1 MGVVRV
7 LSLFLSLYVLLLI
20 DVSTAQM
27 PGFVSLDCGGKNN
40 FTDELGLEWTPDNQ
54 MIKGETANISVAN
67 ETRTQYRT
75 VRYFPA
81 DNNKYCYTLS
91 VISRTR
97 YLVRATFL
105 YGDFDKN
112 EVYPKF
118 DISLGPTHWATIVIS
133 DANTMES
140 QELIFLAKDPT
151 ISICLSNATTGQPF
165 ISTLELRQFN
175 GSVYMNQF
183 ENEFFLSVS
192 ARINFGAESDAP
204 VRFPDD
210 PFDRIWESDSV
221 KKANYLVDVASGT
234 EKISTNKPID
244 VSNNERPPQKVMQ
257 TAVVGRDGLLTY
269 RLNLDGFPGFGWAFS
284 YFAEIEDLSRSDI
297 RKFRLLLPGAP
308 DLSMAA
314 VNIQENAQ
322 GNYRLYEPGYDNI
335 SLPFVLSFKFG
346 KTSDSTMGP
355 LLNAMEINKYLKRT
369 DGSLDGPVIAAVAS
383 AYSWAEWAKEG
394 GDPCLPIPWSW
405 VKCNSDPQPRI
416 VSIKLSGKNL
426 TGGIPSALTKL
437 SSLVELWLDENSL
450 SGSIPDFSGC
460 SNLKKLHLENNQL
473 TGELP
478 SSLADLPHLN
488 ELYVQNNMLS
498 GRVPSG
504 LLDNDL
510 ILNFTGNTNLRKGDS
525 GGHRKKIIIGSSVG
539 AAVLLIVTITSC
551 ILLPKG
557 KKMTRKRDK
566 LLGPSFDGAG
576 TEAAHYFTLSELED
590 ATNNFERKVGSG
602 GFGIVYYGKLKN
614 GNEIAVKVLTNDSFQ
629 GKREFS
635 NEVALL
641 SRIHHRNLLHFLGYC
656 QDGKDILVYE
666 FMHNGT
672 LKEHL
677 YGPLTRER
685 GISWIKRLEIADDAA
700 KGIEYLHT
708 GCVPSIIHRDLKTS
722 NILLDKNMRA
732 KVSDFGLSKLAVDGA
747 SHVSSIVRGT
757 VGYLDPEYYISQQLT
772 DKSDVYSF
780 GVILLELISGQEA
793 ISNVNFGVNCRNIV
807 QWAKLHIESGDIQG
821 IIDPTLREY
830 DIQSIW
836 KIAEKAM
843 MCIQPHGSMR
853 PSMSEVIKEIQDAI
867 AIERGAAAKQGS
879 SDEISRHSV
888 HSYLNMGS
896 LELSA
901 SEHYLAIDESITQPA
916 ARCYSLQQRQRRRC
930 PVRGSVDLSFA
941 MQHAADSLEVFIAAD
956 PSRTIDQIPFPVS
969 HLNRLLSAH
978 FSTLRSPNSLSS
990 SPSQIQILPLIP
1002 VQGFGGMAD
1011 AGMQGLLPG
1020 SPDGGSHESG
1030 GDLSPRSNVREQDSF
1045 LPIANISRIMKKALP
1060 ANGKI
1065 AKEAKETVQECV
1077 SEFISFI
1084 TSEASDKCQREKRK
1098 TINGDDLLWSMVTL
1112 GFEDYIDPLKV
1123 YLARYREGD
1132 AKASAKGADGS
1143 SRNDAVQPS
1152 TSSQLAHQGSFSQVT
1167 NYGNSQSQAQHMM
1180 VPMRGTD

>member
-1 MGVVRV
+1 MGTLRV
-7 LSLFLSLYVLLLI
+7 LFLLLSLSLLLLVN
-20 DVSTAQM
+20 VSTAQM
-27 PGFVSLDCGGKNN
+27 PGFLSLDCGGNNN
-40 FTDELGLEWTPDNQ
+40 FTDELGLQWTSDYQ
-54 MIKGETANISVAN
+54 MIRGETANISVAN
-67 ETRTQYRT
+67 ETRTQYTT

-81 DNNKYCYTLS
+81 DNNKYCYTLG

-105 YGDFDKN
+105 YGDFDNN

-118 DISLGPTHWATIVIS
+118 DISFGPTHWATIVIS
-133 DANTMES
+133 DANTIES
-140 QELIFLAKDPT
+140 QELIFLASDPT

-192 ARINFGAESDAP
+192 ARINFGAESNAP
-204 VRFPDD
+204 VRYPDD

-221 KKANYLVDVASGT
+221 KKANYLVDVAPGT
-234 EKISTNKPID
+234 EKISTDKPID
-244 VSNNERPPQKVMQ
+244 VSSNERPPQKVMQ
-257 TAVVGRDGLLTY
+257 TAVVGRNGSLTY

-284 YFAEIEDLSRSDI
+284 YFAEIEDLSLSDT
-297 RKFRLLLPGAP
+297 RKFRFVLPGNP
-308 DLSMAA
+308 DLSKAI

-322 GNYRLYEPGYDNI
+322 GNYRLYEPGYYNI
-335 SLPFVLSFKFG
+335 SLPFVLSFRFG

-355 LLNAMEINKYLKRT
+355 LLNAMEINKYLKRS
-369 DGSLDGPVIAAVAS
+369 DGSVDGPVIAAVTS

-394 GDPCLPIPWSW
+394 GDPCLPVPWSW
-405 VKCNSDPQPRI
+405 VQCNSDPQPSI
-416 VSIKLSGKNL
+416 VTIKLSGKNL
-426 TGGIPSALTKL
+426 TGGIPLALTKL
-437 SSLVELWLDENSL
+437 NSLVELWLDENSL

-460 SNLKKLHLENNQL
+460 SNLKKIHLENNQL

-478 SSLADLPHLN
+478 SSLANLPNLK
-488 ELYVQNNMLS
+488 ELYVQNNVLS

-504 LLDNDL
+504 LLDKDL
-510 ILNFTGNTNLRKGDS
+510 ILNYTGNINLHKGGS

-551 ILLPKG
+551 ILLWKG
-557 KKMTRKRDK
+557 KKNRPKRDK
-566 LLGPSFDGAG
+566 QLLSSFDGAG
-576 TEAAHYFTLSELED
+576 TEAAHCFTLSELEE

-602 GFGIVYYGKLKN
+602 GFGVVYYGKLKH
-614 GNEIAVKVLTNDSFQ
+614 GKEIAVKVLTNDSFQ

-641 SRIHHRNLLHFLGYC
+641 SRIHHRNLVHFLGYC
-656 QDGKDILVYE
+656 QEDGKDILVYE

-732 KVSDFGLSKLAVDGA
+732 KVSDFGLSKLALDGA

-821 IIDPTLREY
+821 IIDPTLHEY
-830 DIQSIW
+830 DIQSMW

-843 MCIQPHGSMR
+843 MCVQPHGSMR
-853 PSMSEVIKEIQDAI
+853 PSMCEVIKEIQDAI
-867 AIERGAAAKQGS
+867 AIERGSAAKQVS

-888 HSYLNMGS
+888 HSSLNMGS
-896 LELSA
+896 L
-901 SEHYLAIDESITQPA
+901 
-916 ARCYSLQQRQRRRC
+916 
-930 PVRGSVDLSFA
+930 DLGA
-941 MQHAADSLEVFIAAD
+941 
-956 PSRTIDQIPFPVS
+956 
-969 HLNRLLSAH
+969 NRLNPI
-978 FSTLRSPNSLSS
+978 PNLSS
-990 SPSQIQILPLIP
+990 QSSPLFPFLHPPISQFALLFSLPNTNTPLLST
-1002 VQGFGGMAD
+1002 GFWRYGGCWQ
-1011 AGMQGLLPG
+1011 AGTAAG
-1020 SPDGGSHESG
+1020 ESW
-1030 GDLSPRSNVREQDSF
+1030 RR
-1045 LPIANISRIMKKALP
+1045 
-1060 ANGKI
+1060 
-1065 AKEAKETVQECV
+1065 
-1077 SEFISFI
+1077 
-1084 TSEASDKCQREKRK
+1084 
-1098 TINGDDLLWSMVTL
+1098 
-1112 GFEDYIDPLKV
+1112 
-1123 YLARYREGD
+1123 
-1132 AKASAKGADGS
+1132 
-1143 SRNDAVQPS
+1143 QP
-1152 TSSQLAHQGSFSQVT
+1152 
-1167 NYGNSQSQAQHMM
+1167 
-1180 VPMRGTD
+1180 